1 MSAELIDPI
10 QSHFPAPRLPTHIK
24 KSKNKRVSYLENN
37 RFIIV
42 GDPLLFLCSEN
53 DIESTA
59 WTKTMDYIKKKN
71 SGKKNGEKLRVK
83 SRAGQDFYL
92 GWFSLVNDCS
102 IVVHE
107 STDLREMGA

>member
-1 MSAELIDPI
+1 
-10 QSHFPAPRLPTHIK
+10 
-24 KSKNKRVSYLENN
+24 
-37 RFIIV
+37 
-42 GDPLLFLCSEN
+42 
-53 DIESTA
+53 
-59 WTKTMDYIKKKN
+59 MDYIKKKN